1 MDKSQARLIWIS
13 VAFST
18 VVLVIVLATTF
29 DTNTLLTI
37 LKLNLWFLLLATLL
51 RVASLLFW
59 ALRIRTMSGSLG
71 YTVKF
76 SHCFNLVIANLLA
89 GAITPGQA
97 GGEPV
102 RIHEL
107 YRADVKIGDAT
118 AIVLMERVLDGVV
131 LVIMGVL
138 AMVLLESIWRGLNIA
153 LIIGMFVGLAVM
165 IGLIIL
171 LFYSARKPERA
182 KVLLT
187 RIITWAGTRWKGKT
201 MQKVVRYADEE
212 MDNFFVSLHRF
223 TTSARKGLIYGIV
236 FTTLFWASEFFV
248 ASLLLLSLAQPPFIA
263 ESYLFQLI
271 IAIVMMIPLTPG
283 SSGIAELSATSLYAL
298 IVPTAVL
305 GLFVILWRVLLFYF
319 NIVVGLVASLNI
331 FRRELRITNEKNA
344 TTSDL
349 QVQENVDE

>member
-1 MDKSQARLIWIS
+1 MDKSQARWIWIS

-18 VVLVIVLATTF
+18 VVLLIVLATTF

-51 RVASLLFW
+51 RIASLLFW
-59 ALRIRTMSGSLG
+59 ALRIRTMAGSLG
-71 YTVKF
+71 YKVKF
-76 SHCFNLVIANLLA
+76 SHCFNLVVANLLA

-118 AIVLMERVLDGVV
+118 AVVLMERVLDGVV
-131 LVIMGVL
+131 LVIMGVI
-138 AMVLLESIWRGLNIA
+138 AMVLLEQIWRGLNIA
-153 LIIGMFVGLAVM
+153 LIIGMFLGLVVM

-171 LFYSARKPERA
+171 LFYSARRPDRA
-182 KVLLT
+182 KLFLA
-187 RIITWAGTRWKGKT
+187 RIISWAGTRWKGKT
-201 MQKVVRYADEE
+201 MQKVTRYADAET
-212 MDNFFVSLHRF
+212 DNFFVSLHRF
-223 TTSARKGLIYGIV
+223 TTSGRKGLIYGTV

-248 ASLLLLSLAQPPFIA
+248 ASLLLLSLGQPAFVA

-271 IAIVMMIPLTPG
+271 IAIVMMVPLTPG

-298 IVPTAVL
+298 IVPASVL
-305 GLFVILWRVLLFYF
+305 GLFVLLWRVLLFYF
-319 NIVVGLVASLNI
+319 NIIVGLVASLNI
-331 FRRELRITNEKNA
+331 FRRELRITDEKNA
-344 TTSDL
+344 VSSG
-349 QVQENVDE
+349 QEITELPDE

>member
-1 MDKSQARLIWIS
+1 MDKTQVRWIWIS

-18 VVLVIVLATTF
+18 VVLLVVLATTF
-29 DTNTLLTI
+29 DKNTLLTI
-37 LKLNLWFLLLATLL
+37 LKLNIGFLFFAFLL

-71 YTVKF
+71 YKVKF

-118 AIVLMERVLDGVV
+118 AVVLMERVLDGVV
-131 LVIMGVL
+131 LVIMGVI
-138 AMVLLESIWRGLNIA
+138 AMVLLESVWRGLNIA
-153 LIIGMFVGLAVM
+153 LIIGMFLGLAVM
-165 IGLIIL
+165 IGLILL
-171 LFYSARKPERA
+171 LFFSARRPERV
-182 KVLLT
+182 KVLVHRL
-187 RIITWAGTRWKGKT
+187 ISWAGTRWKGKT
-201 MQKVVRYADEE
+201 MHKITTYADVE
-212 MDNFFVSLHRF
+212 MDNFFASLNRF
-223 TTSARKGLIYGIV
+223 ITSGRKGMFYGTI

-248 ASLLLLSLAQPPFIA
+248 ASLLLLSLGQPPFIA

-283 SSGIAELSATSLYAL
+283 SSGVAELSATSLYAL
-298 IVPTAVL
+298 IVPASVL
-305 GLFVILWRVLLFYF
+305 GLFVLLWRVLLFYF
-319 NIVVGLVASLNI
+319 NIIVGLAASLNI
-331 FRRELRITNEKNA
+331 FRRELRIKGEKQVTAINPEVMDNA
-344 TTSDL
+344 
-349 QVQENVDE
+349 EE